1 MATSWTDLTLFRAGD
16 LELPPIFDTV
26 DAEDKKIFW
35 HDEVK
40 RDFKRI
46 INSTFRGVGKLTSS
60 TTDDFDIEQIEN
72 GSILKDTALE
82 WNYLLIAR
90 YYATNL
96 SNPSDEYA
104 AYYQER
110 KKDVEMDLQ
119 HDISLLTFAEPD
131 GINQL
136 EESYTRITR

>member
-1 MATSWTDLTLFRAGD
+1 MATSWTDLQLFHAGE
-16 LELPPIFDTV
+16 LELPPIFSTV
-26 DAEDKKIFW
+26 DTEDAKVFY

-46 INSTFRGVGKLTSS
+46 INATFRGVGKLTSS
-60 TTDDFDIEQIEN
+60 TTDDFDIEEIEN

-90 YYATNL
+90 NYATNL
-96 SNPSDEYA
+96 SNPNDMYA

-119 HDISLLTFAEPD
+119 NDIASLTFADPD
-131 GINQL
+131 GVNQL
-136 EESYTRITR
+136 APSYTKITR